1 MASRLT
7 PTAAATLLRSGG
19 VLAYPTEAVWGLG
32 CDPFDEAAVSRLL
45 AIKQRPVDKGV
56 ILVAADV
63 AQFDALLAWDQLPRE
78 RADTVRA
85 SWPGPR
91 TWIVPATARVP
102 HWITGTHTGVAVRV
116 SDHPDVVALC
126 RAFGG
131 PIVSTSANLAGE
143 PPAFSFYA
151 LSPAVLAEVDGV
163 SEGETGGLQA
173 PTAIRDAATGAEL
186 RAG

>member
-1 MASRLT
+1 MQRLAPAAGAS
-7 PTAAATLLRSGG
+7 LLRSGG

-32 CDPFDEAAVSRLL
+32 CDPFDEAAVLRLL

-56 ILVAADV
+56 ILVAADL
-63 AQFDALLAWDQLPRE
+63 AQFDPLLAWEALPRE
-78 RADTVRA
+78 RADIVRA
-85 SWPGPR
+85 QWPGPR
-91 TWIVPATARVP
+91 TWIVPVTARVP
-102 HWITGTHTGVAVRV
+102 RWITGTHTGLAVRV

-143 PPAFSFYA
+143 PPAFTFDA
-151 LSPAVLAEVDGV
+151 LSPAVLAQVDGV
-163 SEGETGGLQA
+163 GIGETGGLRA